1 MSRFAVLLYP
11 NASLQEITCLTA
23 AFSVWYGEGIDYI
36 AGEDK
41 EYRSEEGLRLLP
53 TKTAAQ
59 ADPADYDCVIL
70 PGTIDPLPALYDEAL
85 IAFLYRGIGTNTVF
99 AAISSAP
106 LLLCRA
112 GLLEGKK
119 FTAGFFM
126 QMADVFPFVEK
137 ENFHG
142 GVCFESR
149 LALPDAAQGDVCRL
163 EALSAGLCHG
173 APAGAARRGRERP
186 CALSRRDGDDG
197 KDRRGHPRAGVL
209 GRGDDKSAGSRC
221 AQNA

>member
-11 NASLQEITCLTA
+11 SASLQEITCLTA
-23 AFSVWYGEGIDYI
+23 ALSVWYGESIDYI

-53 TKTAAQ
+53 TKTAAE
-59 ADPADYDCVIL
+59 ADPAGYDCVIL

-85 IAFLYRGIGTNTVF
+85 VAFLRRGIGTNTVF

-112 GLLEGKK
+112 GLRKK
-119 FTAGFFM
+119 FTAGFFL

-137 ENFHG
+137 ENFVHQ
-142 GVCFESR
+142 GVVTDGNVITGIGMFYRAFAETVLR
-149 LALPDAAQGDVCRL
+149 RFGFDTGKNFMRAEPENFTEDDLTFYWTEDEYREFL
-163 EALSAGLCHG
+163 E
-173 APAGAARRGRERP
+173 EW
-186 CALSRRDGDDG
+186 
-197 KDRRGHPRAGVL
+197 KEYE
-209 GRGDDKSAGSRC
+209 K
-221 AQNA
+221 

>member
-11 NASLQEITCLTA
+11 SASLQEITCLTA
-23 AFSVWYGEGIDYI
+23 ALSVWYGESIYYI

-53 TKTAAQ
+53 TKTAAEV
-59 ADPADYDCVIL
+59 DPAEYDCVIL

-85 IAFLYRGIGTNTVF
+85 IAFLRRGVGTNTVF

-112 GLLEGKK
+112 GLLKGKK

-126 QMADVFPFVEK
+126 QMTEVFPFVEK
-137 ENFHG
+137 ENFVHK
-142 GVCFESR
+142 GVVTDGNVITGIGMFYRAFAETVLRRFAFDTGKSFMR
-149 LALPDAAQGDVCRL
+149 AEPENFTEDDLTFYWTEDEYREFL
-163 EALSAGLCHG
+163 EEW
-173 APAGAARRGRERP
+173 REYE
-186 CALSRRDGDDG
+186 
-197 KDRRGHPRAGVL
+197 K
-209 GRGDDKSAGSRC
+209 
-221 AQNA
+221 

>member
-23 AFSVWYGEGIDYI
+23 ALSVWYGEGIDYI
-36 AGEDK
+36 VGEDK

-85 IAFLYRGIGTNTVF
+85 IAFLHRGIGTNTVF

-106 LLLCRA
+106 LLLCKA
-112 GLLEGKK
+112 GLLKGKK

-137 ENFHG
+137 ENFVHK
-142 GVCFESR
+142 GVVTDGNVITGIGMFYRAFAEAVLYR
-149 LALPDAAQGDVCRL
+149 FGFDTGKNFMRAEPENFTEDALTFYWTEDEYREFL
-163 EALSAGLCHG
+163 E
-173 APAGAARRGRERP
+173 EWKEY
-186 CALSRRDGDDG
+186 G
-197 KDRRGHPRAGVL
+197 K
-209 GRGDDKSAGSRC
+209 
-221 AQNA
+221 

>member
-1 MSRFAVLLYP
+1 MLYP

-23 AFSVWYGEGIDYI
+23 ALSVWYGESIDYI
-36 AGEDK
+36 AGENR

-85 IAFLYRGIGTNTVF
+85 IAFLRRGIGTNTVF

-106 LLLCRA
+106 LLLCKA

-119 FTAGFFM
+119 FTAGFSCRWPTFSHLWKRKTLSTK
-126 QMADVFPFVEK
+126 AWLRTETSSPVS
-137 ENFHG
+137 
-142 GVCFESR
+142 VCFTGR
-149 LALPDAAQGDVCRL
+149 LPKPFCTASALIPGKTLCARNRRILRRTPYWTEDEYREFL
-163 EALSAGLCHG
+163 E
-173 APAGAARRGRERP
+173 EWKEY
-186 CALSRRDGDDG
+186 G
-197 KDRRGHPRAGVL
+197 K
-209 GRGDDKSAGSRC
+209 
-221 AQNA
+221 

>member
-1 MSRFAVLLYP
+1 MNRFAALLYP

-23 AFSVWYGEGIDYI
+23 ALSVWYGESIDYI
-36 AGEDK
+36 AGENR

-53 TKTAAQ
+53 TKTAAE

-85 IAFLYRGIGTNTVF
+85 IAFLRRGIGTSTVF

-106 LLLCRA
+106 LLLCKA

-126 QMADVFPFVEK
+126 QMTDIFPFVEK
-137 ENFHG
+137 ENFVHN
-142 GVCFESR
+142 GVVTDGNVITGIGMFYRAFAETVLHRFGFDTGKSFMR
-149 LALPDAAQGDVCRL
+149 AEPEDFTEDALTFYWTEDEYREFL
-163 EALSAGLCHG
+163 EEWKSY
-173 APAGAARRGRERP
+173 
-186 CALSRRDGDDG
+186 G
-197 KDRRGHPRAGVL
+197 K
-209 GRGDDKSAGSRC
+209 
-221 AQNA
+221 

>member
-1 MSRFAVLLYP
+1 MSRFAVLLYS

-23 AFSVWYGEGIDYI
+23 ALSVWYGESIDYI
-36 AGEDK
+36 AGEDR

-70 PGTIDPLPALYDEAL
+70 LGTIDPLLALYDEAL
-85 IAFLYRGIGTNTVF
+85 IVFLRRGIGTNTVF

-106 LLLCRA
+106 LLLCKA
-112 GLLEGKK
+112 GLLKGKK

-163 EALSAGLCHG
+163 EALSAGFRHG
-173 APAGAARRGRERP
+173 APAGAARRGRERSR
-186 CALSRRDGDDG
+186 ALPRRDGDDG

-209 GRGDDKSAGSRC
+209 GRGDDKSAGDCR

>member
-23 AFSVWYGEGIDYI
+23 ALSVWYGESIDYI
-36 AGEDK
+36 AGEDT

-59 ADPADYDCVIL
+59 ADPADYDGVIL

-85 IAFLYRGIGTNTVF
+85 IAFLRRGIGMNTVF

-106 LLLCRA
+106 LLLCKA

-119 FTAGFFM
+119 FTAVFFL
-126 QMADVFPFVEK
+126 QMADVFPFVKK
-137 ENFHG
+137 ENFVHK
-142 GVCFESR
+142 GVVTDGNIITGIGMFYRAFAETVLRRFGFDTGKSFMR
-149 LALPDAAQGDVCRL
+149 AEPENFTEDVLTFCWTEDEYREFL
-163 EALSAGLCHG
+163 DEWEAY
-173 APAGAARRGRERP
+173 E
-186 CALSRRDGDDG
+186 
-197 KDRRGHPRAGVL
+197 K
-209 GRGDDKSAGSRC
+209 
-221 AQNA
+221 

>member
-11 NASLQEITCLTA
+11 SASLQEITCLTA
-23 AFSVWYGEGIDYI
+23 ALSVWYGESIDYI

-53 TKTAAQ
+53 TKTAAEV
-59 ADPADYDCVIL
+59 DPADYDCVIL

-85 IAFLYRGIGTNTVF
+85 IAFLRRGVGTNTVF

-112 GLLEGKK
+112 GLLKGKK

-126 QMADVFPFVEK
+126 QMTEVFPFVEK
-137 ENFHG
+137 ENFIHK
-142 GVCFESR
+142 GVVTDGYVFSGIGMFYRAFAETVLRRFGFDTGKSFMR
-149 LALPDAAQGDVCRL
+149 AEPENFTEDDLTFYWTEDEYREFL
-163 EALSAGLCHG
+163 EEW
-173 APAGAARRGRERP
+173 REYE
-186 CALSRRDGDDG
+186 
-197 KDRRGHPRAGVL
+197 K
-209 GRGDDKSAGSRC
+209 
-221 AQNA
+221 

>member
-11 NASLQEITCLTA
+11 SASLQEITCLTA
-23 AFSVWYGEGIDYI
+23 ALSVWYGESIDYI
-36 AGEDK
+36 AGENR

-53 TKTAAQ
+53 AKTAAE

-85 IAFLYRGIGTNTVF
+85 IAFLRRGIGTNTVF

-112 GLLEGKK
+112 GLLKGKK
-119 FTAGFFM
+119 FTAGFFL

-137 ENFHG
+137 GNFVHQGVVTDGNVITGIGMFYRAFAETVLRRFGYETGKNFMRAEPENFTEDDLT
-142 GVCFESR
+142 FYWTEDEYR
-149 LALPDAAQGDVCRL
+149 EFL
-163 EALSAGLCHG
+163 EEWKAY
-173 APAGAARRGRERP
+173 
-186 CALSRRDGDDG
+186 G
-197 KDRRGHPRAGVL
+197 K
-209 GRGDDKSAGSRC
+209 
-221 AQNA
+221 

>member
-1 MSRFAVLLYP
+1 MNRFAALLYP

-23 AFSVWYGEGIDYI
+23 ALSVWYGESIDYI
-36 AGEDK
+36 AGENR

-53 TKTAAQ
+53 TKTAAE

-85 IAFLYRGIGTNTVF
+85 IAFLRRGIGTSTVF

-106 LLLCRA
+106 LLLCKA

-126 QMADVFPFVEK
+126 QMTDIFPFVEK
-137 ENFHG
+137 ENFVHN
-142 GVCFESR
+142 GVVTDGNVITGIGMFYRAFAETVLHRFGFDTGKSFMR
-149 LALPDAAQGDVCRL
+149 AEPEDFTEAALTFYWTEDEYREFL
-163 EALSAGLCHG
+163 EEWKSY
-173 APAGAARRGRERP
+173 
-186 CALSRRDGDDG
+186 G
-197 KDRRGHPRAGVL
+197 K
-209 GRGDDKSAGSRC
+209 
-221 AQNA
+221 

>member
-23 AFSVWYGEGIDYI
+23 ALSVWYGESIDYI
-36 AGEDK
+36 AGENR

-85 IAFLYRGIGTNTVF
+85 IAFLRRGIGTNTVF

-106 LLLCRA
+106 LLLCKA
-112 GLLEGKK
+112 GLLEGKR

-126 QMADVFPFVEK
+126 QMADFFPFVEK
-137 ENFHG
+137 ENFVHK
-142 GVCFESR
+142 GVVTDGNIITGIGMFYRAFAETVLHRFGFDTGKSFMR
-149 LALPDAAQGDVCRL
+149 AEPEDFTE
-163 EALSAGLCHG
+163 EALTFYWTEDEY
-173 APAGAARRGRERP
+173 REF
-186 CALSRRDGDDG
+186 LEEWKSYG
-197 KDRRGHPRAGVL
+197 K
-209 GRGDDKSAGSRC
+209 
-221 AQNA
+221 